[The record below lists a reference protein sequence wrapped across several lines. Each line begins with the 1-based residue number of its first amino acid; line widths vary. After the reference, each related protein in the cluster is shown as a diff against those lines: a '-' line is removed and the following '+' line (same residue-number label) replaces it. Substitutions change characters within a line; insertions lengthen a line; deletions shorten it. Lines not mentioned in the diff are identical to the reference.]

1 MNWGINIYG
10 IEVLPV
16 KKIKELPV
24 ELADRLAL
32 PEDALLGSAKLTVTG
47 GRRVL
52 VENHRGVLDY
62 GSERVV
68 ISAGRSKLHI
78 NGTDLRLSAMNKQE
92 LLISGRIQSVEWE

>member
-1 MNWGINIYG
+1 M
-10 IEVLPV
+10 
-16 KKIKELPV
+16 KRIKELPV

-32 PEDALLGSAKLTVTG
+32 PEDALLGSTKLTVTG
-47 GRRVL
+47 GRRAL

-68 ISAGRSKLHI
+68 ISAGRSKLNI
-78 NGTDLRLSAMNKQE
+78 NGTELCLSAMNKQE